1 MGLVAMSCQLRAM
14 SCFHLSRLGDQPDQ
28 PNKPDQPEMP
38 NSRPDP
44 EGIILLEQFED
55 KLKGKF
61 VVVTD
66 NKVRFTDLG
75 GLQ

>member
-1 MGLVAMSCQLRAM
+1 MSHQPNKPDKPAQP
-14 SCFHLSRLGDQPDQ
+14 DQPDKPDERDK
-28 PNKPDQPEMP
+28 PNKPDQPELP